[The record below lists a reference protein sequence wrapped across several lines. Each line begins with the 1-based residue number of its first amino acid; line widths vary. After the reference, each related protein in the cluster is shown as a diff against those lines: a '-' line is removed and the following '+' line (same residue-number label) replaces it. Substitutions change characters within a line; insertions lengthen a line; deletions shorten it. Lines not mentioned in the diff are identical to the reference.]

1 MRRNATFIRAMS
13 SYSLP
18 TEWNE
23 TLLGH
28 KWMSAARQQSQLEES
43 PQSSILK
50 IITYPT

>member
-1 MRRNATFIRAMS
+1 MP
-13 SYSLP
+13 SYALP

-23 TLLGH
+23 ALLGH

-43 PQSSILK
+43 PQSPILK